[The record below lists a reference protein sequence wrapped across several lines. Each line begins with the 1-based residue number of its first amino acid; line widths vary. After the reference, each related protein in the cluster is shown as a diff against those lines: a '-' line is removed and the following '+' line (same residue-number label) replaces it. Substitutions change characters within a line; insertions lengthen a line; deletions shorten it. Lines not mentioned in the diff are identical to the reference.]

1 MNITSPLITTVKQ
14 ICAEHNTRVW
24 LVGGA
29 VRDLLLGREVHDWD
43 VAVERDAIRLARATA
58 DRLRA
63 NVYVLDA
70 DLDVAR
76 VLVGD
81 TMIDFA
87 RLRDAD
93 LDRDLAGRDF
103 TINALAIDLNRPDRI
118 IDHFNGQAD
127 LEEGVIRA
135 IAETS
140 FTNDPVRLLR
150 AVRQSASLAMAIDLQ
165 TAGWIQRHATLI
177 ATAPAERAR
186 DELNKL
192 LSEGDAADNLLLLD
206 AFGLL
211 SHLLP
216 EVIALKGVTQSL
228 PHHWDV
234 YEHTRRVVDALELL
248 GTRWL
253 GFDQADE
260 SALMLPVIPDFV
272 WDSLFLNLPQ
282 YSDALRAHLS
292 VDNRWL
298 LLKWTALLHD
308 IGKPP
313 TKMVEENGRTRFF
326 GHEDL
331 GAQLA
336 AGRLRA
342 LRFSNDEIERVTGII
357 GGHMRPHWLAE
368 TPLTRRA
375 MYRFFR
381 DTKDYG
387 IDILLLSLADH
398 LATHGPDTDLQR
410 WVERLGLI
418 SQMFDVY
425 FSKHE
430 EVVAPPPLV
439 NGNDIMQELG
449 LPPGKQIG
457 VILEAI
463 REAQASGEVVTKE
476 DALAL
481 AKNNLTGQS
490 ILPETMM
497 EVLHLPFPEK
507 ERAGL
512 RWASLEMLRDLY
524 RDRIDDPQVQQVKSS
539 LNRAI
544 DTWSDEQ
551 IKDFWVNY
559 LFEPPQSDDF
569 RGLSPQERRAR
580 LRRIYNYLFDQT

>member
-1 MNITSPLITTVKQ
+1 MDISVNINSPLIETVKQ
-14 ICAEHNTRVW
+14 ICAEHNIRVW

-43 VAVERDAIRLARATA
+43 VVVERDAIRLARVAA
-58 DRLRA
+58 DRLQA
-63 NVYVLDA
+63 DVYVLDA
-70 DLDVAR
+70 DFDVAR
-76 VLVGD
+76 VLVAD

-103 TINALAIDLNRPDRI
+103 TINALAIDLGQPDRI
-118 IDHFNGQAD
+118 SDRFNGQAD

-135 IAETS
+135 IAESS
-140 FTNDPVRLLR
+140 FTDDPVRLLR
-150 AVRQSASLAMAIDLQ
+150 AVRQSASLALAIDPQ
-165 TAGWIQRHATLI
+165 TAEWIQRHAALI
-177 ATAPAERAR
+177 AVAPAERVR

-192 LSEGDAADNLLLLD
+192 LSEGDTADNLLLLD
-206 AFGLL
+206 ALGLL
-211 SHLLP
+211 AHLLP

-228 PHHWDV
+228 PHHWAV

-253 GFDQADE
+253 GFDQSDE

-272 WDSLFLNLPQ
+272 WDSIFLNLPQ

-292 VDNRWL
+292 VESRWL

-308 IGKPP
+308 IGKPL
-313 TKMVEENGRTRFF
+313 TKTVEDDGRTRFF
-326 GHEDL
+326 GHEEV

-357 GGHMRPHWLAE
+357 GGHMRPHLLAQG
-368 TPLTRRA
+368 PLTRRA

-381 DTKDYG
+381 DTKEYG
-387 IDILLLSLADH
+387 VDILLLSMADH
-398 LATHGPDTDLQR
+398 LATHGPDVDLHN

-439 NGNDIMQELG
+439 NGNDIMRELG

-463 REAQASGEVVTKE
+463 REAQASGEVVTE
-476 DALAL
+476 EEALIMARRVFDGSL
-481 AKNNLTGQS
+481 KS
-490 ILPETMM
+490 
-497 EVLHLPFPEK
+497 EK
-507 ERAGL
+507 
-512 RWASLEMLRDLY
+512 
-524 RDRIDDPQVQQVKSS
+524 
-539 LNRAI
+539 
-544 DTWSDEQ
+544 
-551 IKDFWVNY
+551 
-559 LFEPPQSDDF
+559 
-569 RGLSPQERRAR
+569 
-580 LRRIYNYLFDQT
+580 

>member
-1 MNITSPLITTVKQ
+1 MVFTSPLIETVKQ
-14 ICAEHNTRVW
+14 ICAERGIRAW

-29 VRDLLLGREVHDWD
+29 VRDLLLGRAVHDWD
-43 VAVERDAIRLARATA
+43 VAVERDAVRLARATA
-58 DRLRA
+58 DRLQA
-63 NVYVLDA
+63 DVYVLDA
-70 DLDVAR
+70 EFDVAR
-76 VLVGD
+76 VLIDD

-103 TINALAIDLNRPDRI
+103 TINALAIDLTQPDRI
-118 IDHFNGQAD
+118 IDRFNGQSD
-127 LEEGVIRA
+127 LEEGIIRA

-150 AVRQSASLAMAIDLQ
+150 AVRQSASLALAIDPQ
-165 TAGWIQRHATLI
+165 TAEWIQRHAALI
-177 ATAPAERAR
+177 ATAPAERVR

-192 LSEGDAADNLLLLD
+192 LSAGDAADNLLLLD
-206 AFGLL
+206 GCGLL
-211 SHLLP
+211 PYLLP
-216 EVIALKGVTQSL
+216 EVSALKAVTQSR

-260 SALMLPVIPDFV
+260 SAIMLPVIPDFV
-272 WDSLFLNLPQ
+272 WDSIFLNLPQ
-282 YSDALRAHLS
+282 YSDALRAHLGVES
-292 VDNRWL
+292 RWL

-308 IGKPP
+308 IGKPL
-313 TKMVEENGRTRFF
+313 TKTVEDDGRTRFF

-336 AGRLRA
+336 EERLRT

-368 TPLTRRA
+368 SPLTRRA

-387 IDILLLSLADH
+387 VDILLLSMADH
-398 LATHGPDTDLQR
+398 LATHGPDTDLHR

-425 FSKHE
+425 FSRHE
-430 EVVAPPPLV
+430 EVVAPLPLI
-439 NGNDIMQELG
+439 NGNDIMRELG

-463 REAQASGEVVTKE
+463 REAQAGGDVVSRE

-481 AKNNLTGQS
+481 ARR
-490 ILPETMM
+490 
-497 EVLHLPFPEK
+497 VLDGE
-507 ERAGL
+507 
-512 RWASLEMLRDLY
+512 
-524 RDRIDDPQVQQVKSS
+524 
-539 LNRAI
+539 
-544 DTWSDEQ
+544 
-551 IKDFWVNY
+551 
-559 LFEPPQSDDF
+559 
-569 RGLSPQERRAR
+569 
-580 LRRIYNYLFDQT
+580 

>member
-1 MNITSPLITTVKQ
+1 MLINSPLVDTVKQ
-14 ICAEHNTRVW
+14 ICAERNIRAW

-58 DRLRA
+58 DRLNA
-63 NVYVLDA
+63 DVYVLDA

-103 TINALAIDLNRPDRI
+103 TINALAIDLNQPDRI
-118 IDHFNGQAD
+118 IDRFNGQAD
-127 LEEGVIRA
+127 LEEGIIRA
-135 IAETS
+135 IDETS

-150 AVRQSASLAMAIDLQ
+150 AVRQSASLAMAIDPQ
-165 TAGWIQRHATLI
+165 TAGWIKTHAALI
-177 ATAPAERAR
+177 ATAPAERVR
-186 DELNKL
+186 DELNKTL
-192 LSEGDAADNLLLLD
+192 QEGDAADNLLLLD

-216 EVIALKGVTQSL
+216 EVFALKGVTQSL

-234 YEHTRRVVDALELL
+234 YEHTRRVIDALELL

-253 GFDQADE
+253 GFDQSDE
-260 SALMLPVIPDFV
+260 SAIMLPMIPDFV
-272 WDSLFLNLPQ
+272 WDSIFLNLPQ
-282 YSDALRAHLS
+282 YSDALRAHLGA
-292 VDNRWL
+292 DARWL

-308 IGKPP
+308 IGKPL
-313 TKMVEENGRTRFF
+313 TKTVEDDGRTRFF

-336 AGRLRA
+336 GERLRA

-368 TPLTRRA
+368 SPLTRRA

-387 IDILLLSLADH
+387 VDILLLSMADH
-398 LATHGPDTDLQR
+398 LATHGPDTDLHR

-425 FSKHE
+425 FSRHE

-439 NGNDIMQELG
+439 NGNDIMRELG

-476 DALAL
+476 EALAV
-481 AKNNLTGQS
+481 ARR
-490 ILPETMM
+490 
-497 EVLHLPFPEK
+497 VLE
-507 ERAGL
+507 G
-512 RWASLEMLRDLY
+512 SL
-524 RDRIDDPQVQQVKSS
+524 K
-539 LNRAI
+539 
-544 DTWSDEQ
+544 SDE
-551 IKDFWVNY
+551 
-559 LFEPPQSDDF
+559 
-569 RGLSPQERRAR
+569 
-580 LRRIYNYLFDQT
+580 

>member
-1 MNITSPLITTVKQ
+1 MLINSPLVDTVKQ
-14 ICAEHNTRVW
+14 ICAERGIRAW

-29 VRDLLLGREVHDWD
+29 VRDLLLGRAVHDWD

-58 DRLRA
+58 DRLNA
-63 NVYVLDA
+63 DVYVLDA

-93 LDRDLAGRDF
+93 LDQDLAGRDF
-103 TINALAIDLNRPDRI
+103 TINALAIDLGQPDRV
-118 IDHFNGQAD
+118 IDRFNGLAD

-135 IAETS
+135 IGETS
-140 FTNDPVRLLR
+140 FTSDPVRLLR
-150 AVRQSASLAMAIDLQ
+150 AVRQSASLVMAIDPQ
-165 TAGWIQRHATLI
+165 TAAWIKTHAALI
-177 ATAPAERAR
+177 ANAPVERVR
-186 DELNKL
+186 DELSKL
-192 LSEGDAADNLLLLD
+192 LAEGDAADNLLLLD
-206 AFGLL
+206 GCDLL
-211 SHLLP
+211 PYLLP
-216 EVIALKGVTQSL
+216 EVIALKGVTQSR

-234 YEHTRRVVDALELL
+234 YEHTRRVIDTLELL

-253 GFDQADE
+253 GFDQSDE

-272 WDSLFLNLPQ
+272 WDSLFLNLPE
-282 YSDALRAHLS
+282 YSDALRAHLR
-292 VDNRWL
+292 VDDRWL

-313 TKMVEENGRTRFF
+313 TKTVEDSGRTRFF

-336 AGRLRA
+336 AERLRT

-368 TPLTRRA
+368 APLTRRA

-387 IDILLLSLADH
+387 VDILLLSMADH
-398 LATHGPDTDLQR
+398 LATHGPDTDLHR

-418 SQMFDVY
+418 GQMFDVY

-439 NGNDIMQELG
+439 NGNDIMRELG
-449 LPPGKQIG
+449 LPPGRQIG
-457 VILEAI
+457 AILEAI
-463 REAQASGEVVTKE
+463 REAQASGEVASRE
-476 DALAL
+476 EALTVAWRVL
-481 AKNNLTGQS
+481 DGQM
-490 ILPETMM
+490 T
-497 EVLHLPFPEK
+497 
-507 ERAGL
+507 
-512 RWASLEMLRDLY
+512 
-524 RDRIDDPQVQQVKSS
+524 
-539 LNRAI
+539 
-544 DTWSDEQ
+544 SDE
-551 IKDFWVNY
+551 
-559 LFEPPQSDDF
+559 
-569 RGLSPQERRAR
+569 
-580 LRRIYNYLFDQT
+580 